1 MLQNGGET
9 MCGIA
14 GLVGEIPSQTILER
28 MQQTMRRRGPDQS
41 GIWQGEEAVMLHN
54 RLAVIDIEHGLQ
66 PMMRAAGERE
76 YVMVYNGELYNTPEL
91 KQQLTACGHTCST
104 HSDTEIVLLSYLE
117 WGEEC
122 LKRLNGIYAF
132 AIWNIREKSLFFARD
147 RIGVKPLFFT
157 EKNGTFLFS
166 SEIKTLLAHPDVPAE
181 LDVDGVAELMLIGPG
196 RTPGYGVFRGIR
208 EVPAG
213 WCGTYSGSRGVQLR
227 QYWSLR
233 DRAHTDS
240 TEETVARVR
249 ELVTDAVTR
258 QLVSDVP
265 LCTFLSGG
273 LDSSILSAIAARQ
286 YAARGQTLHT
296 VSVTYRDNDK
306 YFHTSHF
313 QPNSDDA
320 FISRMNEAIGA
331 ENHLIVI
338 DTPQLVQALFEAVEA
353 RDLPGMAD
361 VDASLLLF
369 CREIK
374 KIGTVALSG
383 ECADEIFGGYPW
395 YRDADIRRRQGFP
408 WAQSTGY
415 RASFLRDEWRS
426 RIDAEA
432 YVDAKY
438 QATIAEVQPCGIRN
452 ADDRRIREMTRL
464 NFSWFMQTLLIRKD
478 RMSMWSGLEVRVPFC
493 DHRIAEYLYN
503 VPWSMKDL
511 NGMEKGLLREA
522 VRGLLPE
529 EIRVRKKSPYPKT
542 HNPAYLRAVSNL
554 LRQIL
559 DEGTSPIFDL
569 VRREALEQLLT
580 ESRAQPWYGQLMQT
594 PQTIAYFLQ
603 LHHWMALYHVS
614 VK

>member
-1 MLQNGGET
+1 

-14 GLVGEIPSQTILER
+14 GLVGEIPSHTILER
-28 MQQTMRRRGPDQS
+28 MQQTMRRRGPDQK
-41 GIWQGEEAVMLHN
+41 GIWQADDAAMLHD
-54 RLAVIDIEHGLQ
+54 RLAVIDIEGGRQ
-66 PMMRAAGERE
+66 PMLRRAGENE
-76 YVMVYNGELYNTPEL
+76 YVMVYNGELYNTQEL
-91 KQQLTACGHTCST
+91 KKQLVSLGHVFST
-104 HSDTEIVLLSYLE
+104 HSDTEVVLESYLE
-117 WGEEC
+117 WGKEC
-122 LKRLNGIYAF
+122 LRYLNGIYAF
-132 AIWNIREKSLFFARD
+132 AIWNIREKNLFFARD

-157 EKNGTFLFS
+157 EKNDKFLFA
-166 SEIKTLLAHPDVPAE
+166 SELKTLLAHPDVPAE
-181 LDVDGVAELMLIGPG
+181 IDTQAVSELMLVGPG
-196 RTPGYGVFRGIR
+196 RTPGYGVFCGIR

-213 WCGTYSGSRGVQLR
+213 WCGTYSHQDGVQLR
-227 QYWSLR
+227 QYWKLE
-233 DRAHTDS
+233 DREHLDS
-240 TEETVARVR
+240 TEDTIARVR
-249 ELVTDAVTR
+249 ELVIDAVTR

-273 LDSSILSAIAARQ
+273 LDSSIISAIAARA
-286 YAARGQTLHT
+286 YVARGKTLET

-306 YFHTSHF
+306 YFHKSHF

-320 FISRMNEAIGA
+320 FISKMNDAIGA
-331 ENHLIVI
+331 KNHLIVI

-383 ECADEIFGGYPW
+383 ECTDEIFGGYPW
-395 YRDADIRRRQGFP
+395 YRDADIRRKQGFP
-408 WAQSTGY
+408 WAQSTEY
-415 RASFLRDEWRS
+415 RASFLREEWQQ
-426 RIDAEA
+426 RIDAPA

-438 QATIAEVQPCGIRN
+438 QNTIAQVQPCGIHG

-464 NFSWFMQTLLIRKD
+464 NFDWFMQTLLDRKD
-478 RMSMWSGLEVRVPFC
+478 RMSMFSGLEVRVPFC
-493 DHRIAEYLYN
+493 DHRIAEYLYT
-503 VPWSMKDL
+503 VPWNIKDL

-529 EIRVRKKSPYPKT
+529 EIRMRKKSPYPKT

-559 DEGTSPIFDL
+559 DEGTSPMFDI
-569 VRREALEQLLT
+569 VKKESLEQLLS

-614 VK
+614 IR